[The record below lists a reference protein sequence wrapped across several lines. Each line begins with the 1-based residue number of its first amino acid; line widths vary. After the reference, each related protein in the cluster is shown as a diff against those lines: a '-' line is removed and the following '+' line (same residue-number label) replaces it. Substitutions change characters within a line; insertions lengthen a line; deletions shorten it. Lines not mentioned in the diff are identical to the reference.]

1 MNEQLDKNR
10 EAYNAV
16 KDNLESE
23 HFGRV
28 ALLHDGQV
36 VAIYNDS
43 VDAYSIGRE
52 KYGMGNFS
60 IVKIGEAP
68 ISLGIFT
75 MCVST

>member
-68 ISLGIFT
+68 ISLGIFA
-75 MCVST
+75 MCLST